1 MLLWEELGKGFLI
14 LLCIPF
20 VLLVI
25 VIVGSWILPFIPIL
39 AIGFIVW
46 AVIKIKSWQPE
57 KVVIPKTAQTFVPRK
72 KRKPFM
78 VGYKGQKVP
87 LGVFILS
94 MIFSLVFGVILIA
107 LMLLVIPIWLDLL
120 IVIGFA
126 IASRKKKVK

>member
-78 VGYKGQKVP
+78 VGYKGQKMP

-94 MIFSLVFGVILIA
+94 MIFSLVISILLIA
-107 LMLLVIPIWLDLL
+107 IVLAVFPWWLCILL
-120 IVIGFA
+120 ILVVIVQ
-126 IASRKKKVK
+126 SRKKKKG